1 MVERFVNIREMTQDD
16 IPEVVMLDLK
26 VSGLEGP
33 VAKSGVV
40 DSYVSG
46 DLGLSCVAETAGKVV
61 GYILGRL
68 AYTPGPITKAAW
80 IQLIGVAPA
89 YRRKK
94 IGRRLID
101 RFRQRCQ
108 ERDVSMVHISV
119 PAQDVGSHKFLQ
131 QCGFLRA
138 EWIHFS
144 APVLK

>member
-1 MVERFVNIREMTQDD
+1 MVAELIIREMTQDD
-16 IPEVVMLDLK
+16 IPEVVVLDLK

-68 AYTPGPITKAAW
+68 AYTPGPISNAAW
-80 IQLIGVAPA
+80 IQLMGVDPA
-89 YRRKK
+89 YRHQD

-108 ERDVSMVHISV
+108 ERGVRMVHISV
-119 PAQDVGSHKFLQ
+119 PTQAVSIHTFLQ
-131 QCGFLRA
+131 RCGFLPA
-138 EWIHFS
+138 EWTHFT
-144 APVLK
+144 APV